1 MKPDAHHARLPR
13 RLAERGQ
20 ALVILLM
27 LLPALA
33 AATALAVRGA
43 ITSARQLQVQQTGAQ
58 AQEAA
63 SLALRQCEALAMAV
77 TTADAADART
87 VAMTATQA
95 EQGWNRLTFWRPG
108 TSGLHVT
115 TVAGFGGRSPGTGQC
130 VFQRLADGAQGLRFI
145 VTARGLSAD
154 AQVSTQTGALLDGAE
169 AWQQALLRK
178 AAADP
183 CQNPGASSAAPCTPP
198 GWTRRWRV
206 LVNPPAA
213 SPG

>member
-1 MKPDAHHARLPR
+1 MKPDAHHARLTQ

-33 AATALAVRGA
+33 AAAALAVRGA
-43 ITSARQLQVQQTGAQ
+43 ITSARQLQAQQTGAQ

-63 SLALRQCEALAMAV
+63 SFALRRCEALAMAV
-77 TTADAADART
+77 TAADAADPRT
-87 VAMTATQA
+87 VAVTATQA
-95 EQGWNRLTFWRPG
+95 EQSWNRLTSWRPG
-108 TSGLHVT
+108 TPGLHIT
-115 TVAGFGGRSPGTGQC
+115 TVAGFGGRSLGTGQC
-130 VFQRLADGAQGLRFI
+130 VFQRLADGAQGLRFV

-178 AAADP
+178 AADP
-183 CQNPGASSAAPCTPP
+183 CQSPGTSSAATCTPP

-206 LVNPPAA
+206 LVTPPAA